1 MAKILIL
8 GASGFGK
15 SSSIAHLEEY
25 NHIGLDPKIT
35 YIISATSKPLPFKG
49 QGTLF
54 KITTPDKL
62 SEGNRVVTNNGNTIG
77 SIIRSLSK
85 SPYKNI
91 ILDDKINCIKFSN

>member
-35 YIISATSKPLPFKG
+35 YIISATSKPLPFKE

-62 SEGNRVVTNNGNTIG
+62 SEVNRVVTNNGNTIG